1 MIQIQL
7 GHPKIINTEQIE
19 LKKVT
24 DAFFKLFHTYEES
37 CFLFWDGI
45 PIRFRYKED
54 FYQSFNEILAM
65 CWLLERER
73 EGKTKA
79 VLINQILTINL
90 QLFWKND
97 KLTII
102 AEFEAHEELYLN
114 YTKKLNKKSKTR
126 ISKQLFLYE
135 WNTLL
140 RQFLEVFKQGGV
152 IIEEGPEKRKLEL
165 LELVENK
172 IKRYGKLY
180 VR

>member
-79 VLINQILTINL
+79 TLINQILAINL
-90 QLFWKND
+90 QLFWKD
-97 KLTII
+97 DRLTII
-102 AEFEAHEELYLN
+102 AEFEAQEELYLS
-114 YTKKLNKKSKTR
+114 YTKELNKKRKTS
-126 ISKQLFLYE
+126 ISKQFFY
-135 WNTLL
+135 TS
-140 RQFLEVFKQGGV
+140 GT
-152 IIEEGPEKRKLEL
+152 P
-165 LELVENK
+165 
-172 IKRYGKLY
+172 Y
-180 VR
+180 